1 MAVIFSHALEID
13 HAKLPLHE
21 WRVEQ
26 EEQPFINFLDSF
38 FDYDPEREIKFNLF
52 CIKNAF
58 KTMQFID
65 LS

>member
-1 MAVIFSHALEID
+1 
-13 HAKLPLHE
+13 
-21 WRVEQ
+21 VEQ